1 MIGKSV
7 QEPLRKRRPGNAAAA
22 DRRRVLRRRP
32 RTRSVCLMTTRLFGN
47 ALLYY
52 IQGTTSPPRR
62 FPKTAGNTSLIG
74 CAKEEQ
80 FDF

>member
-1 MIGKSV
+1 
-7 QEPLRKRRPGNAAAA
+7 
-22 DRRRVLRRRP
+22 
-32 RTRSVCLMTTRLFGN
+32 MTTRLFGN